1 MLMKKWFTGLFMSWG
16 MFLSIPCPVLKW
28 DEEARSE
35 MLACMPFTGC
45 IIGGLWA
52 LAAYLLGLISCP
64 LPIAAAVLLALPW
77 VLSGFIHLDGFMDVC
92 DAVLSRRDLDTKRR
106 ILKDSHCGSFAV
118 ISMVLLALFGAALFA
133 SVPAKELPLL
143 PLAAIP
149 VSVRSTAGLAVTCI
163 KPMET
168 SQYSGAVTKK
178 PACIAVL
185 CIWLAAA
192 AALPIITNGLRG
204 LAPAAAAAGYAAFAA
219 LAGRSLKGMNGDVS
233 GFALTLGELIG
244 AAVLIL
250 VR

>member
-1 MLMKKWFTGLFMSWG
+1 MKKWFYGLFMAWG
-16 MFLSIPCPVLKW
+16 MFLSIPCPVLRW

-64 LPIAAAVLLALPW
+64 AALSAALLTALPW

-92 DAVLSRRDLDTKRR
+92 DAVLSRRDPETKRR

-118 ISMVLLALFGAALFA
+118 ISMALLALFGATLFA
-133 SVPAKELPLL
+133 SKPAGELPLL

-149 VSVRSTAGLAVTCI
+149 VTTRSMAGLAVTLV

-168 SQYSGAVTKK
+168 SQYSGCVRKK
-178 PACIAVL
+178 PICIASL
-185 CIWLAAA
+185 GIWLAACI
-192 AALPIITNGLRG
+192 ALPIVINGVRG
-204 LAPAAAAAGYAAFAA
+204 LAPAAAALGYAAAAFAA
-219 LAGRSLKGMNGDVS
+219 CRSLKGMNGDVS
-233 GFALTLGELIG
+233 GFALTLGELMG
-244 AAVLIL
+244 SAVLVL